1 MVRIAQP
8 RNLARHWKWLIAEG
22 VLGIIAGILALA
34 YPGITVLVLALLLG
48 VGLLLQGVL
57 ELVAG
62 FGVRS
67 GTPGRGWLIAF
78 GILSAVAG
86 IICLVH
92 PGAGVFAIILGLTV
106 WFAVAGINDLS
117 MAFAA
122 SENRGWN
129 IAMGVLGLLAAIILI
144 VQPGLAIGTVAVLA
158 GILFIV
164 RGAMDIGLGMQL
176 RRAKQLPDQGY

>member
-1 MVRIAQP
+1 MVQTSLIGAA
-8 RNLARHWKWLIAEG
+8 ARHWKWLIAEG
-22 VLGIIAGILALA
+22 VLGVIAGILAIA
-34 YPGITVLVLALLLG
+34 YPHVTVLVLALLLG

-62 FGVRS
+62 FGIRS

-92 PGAGVFAIILGLTV
+92 PGAGVFAIIIGLTV
-106 WFAVAGINDLS
+106 WFAIAGINDLS
-117 MAFAA
+117 MAFSG

-129 IAMGVLGLLAAIILI
+129 IAMGVLGILAAIILI
-144 VQPGLAIGTVAVLA
+144 VQPGLAIGTVAIIA
-158 GILFIV
+158 GIFFII
-164 RGAMDIGLGMQL
+164 RGVMDIALGMQL
-176 RRAKQLPDQGY
+176 RRVKRLSDQY